1 MSKKNI
7 VKLIALIIV
16 VAIAVLSLPAC
27 TFISENE
34 ERVSNEVLAT
44 VKHENG
50 VTLEVSRNEIMDYF
64 NSYAY
69 YLMYYYQ
76 YSVQEALDY
85 AIENKIKNKYLVA
98 EAMPFLA
105 SGDATKVN
113 PNRAK
118 SILVG
123 GGSYAKPE
131 DVLTLAERYASIYS
145 VNKSIDDQLESA
157 RKTSY
162 QEYVVRVAEEIEAT
176 NVKEIIFAD
185 STKAFLKDEYYV
197 GDELDKTQIKIKVV
211 YKDGTMSEEFIAPDT
226 YYTTDFSSTTIEEG
240 SQNTTEQTGTTVEKK
255 FVLTFKENVQK
266 DGEVTEELHTLEH
279 KYTLVAPRATKTE
292 EEPEL
297 ADDKIEIGEVEVSRY
312 ATESEIVAA
321 GAKQNIRDINA
332 EYEALKSKV
341 GSDEH
346 MVEAYRIT
354 IENIDSANKNMTYF
368 YKTAYESQV
377 LAALQAELYQ
387 KCATVTDEQILAE
400 FEYLY
405 TTAKSEYKGDA
416 EDVRKTFVE
425 KIGTNLETLYY
436 YPQVENLDDYY
447 YVYQILFKYNAE
459 QEKFFK
465 DNSGSEDADVEALH
479 NYLYNLVMTKESNP
493 DYDAEYECEY
503 HDNGKGTECSYE
515 KDNAGKVC
523 PSIAYIGT
531 EKNAST
537 VIADLE
543 ADLLAATTQEEKLAI
558 FEDYMYRYNDDGG
571 IMNNSLGYLIPAN
584 DKDSSFYEGFLN
596 LAKDV
601 VGTGNPTVGD
611 AMNDSNKI
619 AIGYT
624 PYGIHLIMVSATP
637 FADGT
642 APNFDFTTEQ
652 GKQDALDY
660 LKRTIDNKGTT
671 LYEKLKKSLIAERES
686 VAYSDFALVVP
697 TDIYDTDPENYKV
710 TLVDDVKDIIT
721 IKAKKLKKIYKE
733 YANS

>member
-1 MSKKNI
+1 MSKKNV

-44 VKHENG
+44 VKHKNG

-69 YLMYYYQ
+69 YLIYYYQ

-105 SGDATKVN
+105 SADATKVS
-113 PNRAK
+113 AK
-118 SILVG
+118 RTANVLYG
-123 GGSYAKPE
+123 GGKYVTPE
-131 DVLTLAERYASIYS
+131 QVLTLAERYAAIYS
-145 VNKSIDDQLESA
+145 VNNSIDEQLKSA
-157 RKTSY
+157 REQAY
-162 QEYVVRVAEEIEAT
+162 QEYIARVAEEISAT
-176 NVKEIIFAD
+176 NVKEIVFAD
-185 STKAFLKDEYYV
+185 STKAYLKDEYHV
-197 GDELDKTQIKIKVV
+197 GDELDKTQVKIKVV
-211 YKDGTMSEEFIAPDT
+211 YDNGSMSEEFIAPDS
-226 YYTTDFSSTTIEEG
+226 YYTTDFSSSTIEEG
-240 SQNTTEQTGTTVEKK
+240 SQNTTEQTGTTVEKS
-255 FVLTFKENVQK
+255 FVLTFNENVEK
-266 DGEVTEELHTLEH
+266 DGEVVQEAHTLTHE
-279 KYTLVAPRATKTE
+279 YTLVAPRATKAKE
-292 EEPEL
+292 DPEL
-297 ADDKIEIGEVEVSRY
+297 TDDKLEIGEIEVSRY
-312 ATESEIVAA
+312 ATESELVAL
-321 GAKQNIRDINA
+321 GATQKIRDIKA
-332 EYEALKSKV
+332 EYEALKATV
-341 GSDEH
+341 GADEY

-354 IENIDSANKNMTYF
+354 IENIASANKNMAYF
-368 YKTAYESQV
+368 YNTAYESQV

-387 KCATVTDEQILAE
+387 KCSTVTDEEILAE

-405 TTAKSEYKGDA
+405 TTAKKEYKGDE
-416 EDVRKTFVE
+416 EDIRTTFVG

-447 YVYQILFKYNAE
+447 YVYQILFKYNDE
-459 QEKFFK
+459 QSKFFS
-465 DNSGSEDADVEALH
+465 DNSGSKDEDAEALH

-503 HDNGKGTECSYE
+503 HDNGEGTECSYE

-523 PSIAYIGT
+523 PSIAYIGE

-537 VIADLE
+537 VIAELE
-543 ADLLAATTQEEKLAI
+543 GKLKAATTQEEKLAI

-571 IMNNSLGYLIPAN
+571 IMNNSLGYSIPAN
-584 DKDSSFYEGFLN
+584 DDDSSFYEGFLN

-601 VGTGNPTVGD
+601 VGTGVPTVGD
-611 AMNDSNKI
+611 ALNDSDEI
-619 AIGYT
+619 AVGYT
-624 PYGIHLIMVSATP
+624 PYGIHLIMVSYTP

-642 APNFDFTTEQ
+642 APEFDFSTAA
-652 GKQDALDY
+652 GKQAALAY

-671 LYEKLKKSLIAERES
+671 LYEKLKKSLISEKES
-686 VAYSDFALVVP
+686 IAYSDFALVVP
-697 TDIYDTDPENYKV
+697 TDIYDTDPEKYKV
-710 TLVDDVKDIIT
+710 TLLDDVKDEIS
-721 IKAKKLKKIYKE
+721 IKARKLKKIYKE

>member
-44 VKHENG
+44 VKHKNG
-50 VTLEVSRNEIMDYF
+50 VTLEVSRNEVMDYF

-105 SGDATKVN
+105 SADATKVN
-113 PNRAK
+113 AK
-118 SILVG
+118 RTASVLYG
-123 GGSYAKPE
+123 GGKYVTPE
-131 DVLTLAERYASIYS
+131 QVLTLAERYAAIYS
-145 VNKSIDDQLESA
+145 VNNSIDEQLKSSREEA
-157 RKTSY
+157 Y
-162 QEYVVRVAEEIEAT
+162 QEYIARIAEEISAT
-176 NVKEIIFAD
+176 NVKEIVFTD
-185 STKAFLKDEYYV
+185 STKAYLKDEYYV

-211 YKDGTMSEEFIAPDT
+211 YDDGTKSEEFIAPDT
-226 YYTTDFSSTTIEEG
+226 YYTTDFSSSTIEEG
-240 SQNTTEQTGTTVEKK
+240 SQSTTEQTGTTVEKS
-255 FVLTFKENVQK
+255 FVLTFKENVEK
-266 DGEVTEELHTLEH
+266 DGEVVEEAHTLTHE
-279 KYTLVAPRATKTE
+279 YTLVAPRATKAK

-297 ADDKIEIGEVEVSRY
+297 SDDKLEIGEVEVSRY
-312 ATESEIVAA
+312 ATESELAAA
-321 GAKQNIRDINA
+321 GVTQQIRDLKA
-332 EYEALKSKV
+332 EYEALKATV
-341 GSDEH
+341 GADSY

-354 IENIDSANKNMTYF
+354 IENIASANKNMTYF
-368 YKTAYESQV
+368 YNTAYESQV

-387 KCATVTDEQILAE
+387 KCSNVTDEEILAE

-405 TTAKSEYKGDA
+405 TTAKKDYKGDE
-416 EDVRKTFVE
+416 EDIRTTFVG

-436 YPQVENLDDYY
+436 YPQVENLEDYY
-447 YVYQILFKYNAE
+447 YVYQILFKYNDE
-459 QEKFFK
+459 QAKFFS
-465 DNSGSEDADVEALH
+465 DNSGSKDEDADALH

-503 HDNGKGTECSYE
+503 HDNGEGTECSYE

-523 PSIAYIGT
+523 PSIAYIGE

-537 VIADLE
+537 VIAELE
-543 ADLLAATTQEEKLAI
+543 GKLKAATTQEEKLAI

-571 IMNNSLGYLIPAN
+571 IMNNSLGYSIPAN
-584 DKDSSFYEGFLN
+584 DDDSSFYEGFLN
-596 LAKDV
+596 LAKEV
-601 VGTGNPTVGD
+601 VGTGVPTVGD
-611 AMNDSNKI
+611 ALNDSNEI
-619 AIGYT
+619 AVGYT
-624 PYGIHLIMVSATP
+624 PYGIHLIMVSYTP

-642 APNFDFTTEQ
+642 APEFDFSTVA
-652 GKQDALDY
+652 GKQAALAY

-671 LYEKLKKSLIAERES
+671 LYEKLKKSLISEKES
-686 VAYSDFALVVP
+686 IAYSDFALVVP
-697 TDIYDTDPENYKV
+697 TDIYDTDPEKFKV
-710 TLVDDVKDIIT
+710 TLLDDVKDEIS
-721 IKAKKLKKIYKE
+721 IKARKLKKIYKE

>member
-44 VKHENG
+44 VKHKNG
-50 VTLEVSRNEIMDYF
+50 VTLEVSRNEVMDYF

-105 SGDATKVN
+105 SADATKVN
-113 PNRAK
+113 AK
-118 SILVG
+118 RTASVLYG
-123 GGSYAKPE
+123 GGKYVTPE
-131 DVLTLAERYASIYS
+131 QVLTLAERYAAIYS
-145 VNKSIDDQLESA
+145 VNNSIDEQLKSSREEA
-157 RKTSY
+157 Y
-162 QEYVVRVAEEIEAT
+162 QEYIARIAEEISAT
-176 NVKEIIFAD
+176 NVKEIVFTD
-185 STKAFLKDEYYV
+185 STKAYLKDEYYV

-211 YKDGTMSEEFIAPDT
+211 YDDGTKSEEFIAPDT
-226 YYTTDFSSTTIEEG
+226 YYTTDFSSSTIEEG
-240 SQNTTEQTGTTVEKK
+240 SQSTTEQTGTTVEKS
-255 FVLTFKENVQK
+255 FVLTFKENVEK
-266 DGEVTEELHTLEH
+266 DGEVVEEAHTLTHE
-279 KYTLVAPRATKTE
+279 YTLVAPRATKAK

-297 ADDKIEIGEVEVSRY
+297 SDDKLEIGEVEVSRY
-312 ATESEIVAA
+312 ATESELAAA
-321 GAKQNIRDINA
+321 GVTQQIRDLKA
-332 EYEALKSKV
+332 EYEALKATV
-341 GSDEH
+341 GSDSY

-354 IENIDSANKNMTYF
+354 IENIASANKNMTYF
-368 YKTAYESQV
+368 YNTAYESQV

-387 KCATVTDEQILAE
+387 KCSNVTDEEILAE

-405 TTAKSEYKGDA
+405 TTAKKDYKGDE
-416 EDVRKTFVE
+416 EDIRTTFVG

-436 YPQVENLDDYY
+436 YPQVENLEDYY
-447 YVYQILFKYNAE
+447 YVYQILFKYNDE
-459 QEKFFK
+459 QAKFFS
-465 DNSGSEDADVEALH
+465 DNSGSKDEDADALH

-503 HDNGKGTECSYE
+503 HDKGEGTECSYE

-523 PSIAYIGT
+523 PSIAYIGE

-537 VIADLE
+537 VIAELE
-543 ADLLAATTQEEKLAI
+543 GKLKAATTQEEKLAI

-571 IMNNSLGYLIPAN
+571 IMNNSLGYSIPAN
-584 DKDSSFYEGFLN
+584 DDDSSFYEGFLN

-601 VGTGNPTVGD
+601 VGTGVPTVGD
-611 AMNDSNKI
+611 ALNDSDEI
-619 AIGYT
+619 AVGYT
-624 PYGIHLIMVSATP
+624 PYGIHLIMVSYTP

-642 APNFDFTTEQ
+642 APEFDFSTEA
-652 GKQDALDY
+652 GKQAALAY

-671 LYEKLKKSLIAERES
+671 LYEKLKKSLISEKES
-686 VAYSDFALVVP
+686 IAYSDFALVVP
-697 TDIYDTDPENYKV
+697 TDIYDTDPEKFKV
-710 TLVDDVKDIIT
+710 TLLDDVKDEIS
-721 IKAKKLKKIYKE
+721 IKARKLKKIYKE